1 MTVQTAVAK
10 HRAESSAAYTNI
22 CARAAHSRD
31 GCVADVDWGG
41 LAGAGAT

>member
-10 HRAESSAAYTNI
+10 HHAESSAAYGNM

-31 GCVADVDWGG
+31 GCISDVDWGG
-41 LAGAGAT
+41 LAGAAAT